1 MSRLKHRINAL
12 EGSYLWGDG
21 QRTTFIATGVPR
33 ECVDGNGV
41 NIAIRAD
48 GVTECRQTKET
59 EQAFL
64 ERLGEAALNPKG
76 GVQ

>member
-1 MSRLKHRINAL
+1 MSRLKYRINAL
-12 EGSYLWGDG
+12 EGSALWGDQ
-21 QRTTFIATGVPR
+21 QRITFIATGVPR
-33 ECVDGNGV
+33 DGDDGNGT

-48 GVTECRQTKET
+48 GVTECRQGKET

-64 ERLGEAALNPKG
+64 ERVGGAALAPEG